1 MVAAAVN
8 HYFRS
13 SIGRK
18 HLVALTGLALCVF
31 LITHLMGNFLLL
43 VSAETFNVY
52 ANNLTNLGSLL
63 YVAEG
68 GLLLIFLVHLGL
80 AVKLNI
86 ENVRARGGVKR
97 YLKKRNTGRG
107 TTIMSMTMPW
117 TGIVL
122 LVFIILHIN
131 ALKLGPVYYTTV
143 AGIEM
148 RDMYRTTFEY
158 FSHVGNVIW
167 YCFAMIC
174 AAMHTAHGI
183 PSALQSMGWNHG
195 KYWQRVKVIG
205 YIYAVVIG
213 GGFAF
218 VTVWTHLQGA

>member
-1 MVAAAVN
+1 MVTAAVS

-18 HLVALTGLALCVF
+18 HLVAVTGMFLCFF
-31 LITHLMGNFLLL
+31 LITHLGGNLLLL
-43 VSAETFNVY
+43 VGPDYFNIY

-63 YVAEG
+63 YVAEA
-68 GLLLIFLVHLGL
+68 LLALIFVVHLGL
-80 AVKLNI
+80 AIKLNI
-86 ENVRARGGVKR
+86 ENVKARGGVQR
-97 YLKKRNTGRG
+97 YNKKRNTGRG
-107 TTIMSMTMPW
+107 TTFMSMTMPW

-122 LVFIILHIN
+122 LIFIILHIN
-131 ALKLGPVYYTTV
+131 ALKFGPVYYTTIGGV
-143 AGIEM
+143 EM

-158 FSHVGNVIW
+158 FSHIGNVIW

-183 PSALQSMGWNHG
+183 PSAFQSLGWNHG
-195 KYWQRVKVIG
+195 KYWKRVKAIG